1 MKICQPAPAAAA
13 EPPALLPQQEVEKR
27 PSMAWTRTRQA
38 WVATAA
44 RLPTVLEVLRLVF
57 PWVREQDLGM
67 QFLAKCVSTAEN
79 VVAEIAYERAVY
91 RAPVYMKSVVEA
103 RIPQFVMPKVP
114 AVPALNPAL
123 LPAGLTAISDPHAAA
138 TVAIAPAPRATAA
151 AATLAPAPFVPA
163 AGASMAFAAPPA
175 TSAPSVRGSARDAG
189 AGAGVNEKR
198 YACKEK
204 GCGETFKTGQGL
216 GGHVASRHRRCDA
229 ADERWYACTD
239 CGETFNSGK
248 GLGGHRAGRHRRD
261 KTTSLARAPAASGSS
276 FPHGLATRR
285 KRPAMEAAS
294 PGNAKRCCIRL
305 FGVDMAVEAAP
316 LE

>member
-13 EPPALLPQQEVEKR
+13 EPPALLPQLEVEKR
-27 PSMAWTRTRQA
+27 QIMAWTRTRQA

-198 YACKEK
+198 YACKEE
-204 GCGETFKTGQGL
+204 G
-216 GGHVASRHRRCDA
+216 
-229 ADERWYACTD
+229 
-239 CGETFNSGK
+239 
-248 GLGGHRAGRHRRD
+248 
-261 KTTSLARAPAASGSS
+261 
-276 FPHGLATRR
+276 
-285 KRPAMEAAS
+285 
-294 PGNAKRCCIRL
+294 
-305 FGVDMAVEAAP
+305 
-316 LE
+316 